1 MDEESSEGLRSESK
15 ELAKALSDVQ
25 LDSLAG
31 VKKLGGYVARL
42 ALLLD
47 RVVERLEAQG
57 PSNVVRAATTARRPL
72 PAKPSPPATP
82 MFPGERALVV
92 DDDLASR
99 RLMTRVLE
107 RQGFKCNSAA
117 SVGEARGLLE
127 DEEYALLV
135 TDMRMWGEEGLD
147 LVRFATDEY
156 PDVAV
161 IMVSG
166 MEATDLA
173 QKAVQAG
180 ASFYIQKPIE
190 LDDFAQKVKVAL
202 EAREEAIKLRKHRG
216 E

>member
-1 MDEESSEGLRSESK
+1 MSEGSSEGLRRETK
-15 ELAKALSDVQ
+15 DLARALSDVQ
-25 LDSLAG
+25 LDSVAG
-31 VKKLGGYVARL
+31 VKELGRYVARL

-47 RVVERLEAQG
+47 RVVERLESQE
-57 PSNVVRAATTARRPL
+57 PSNVVRGATTAPRRL
-72 PAKPSPPATP
+72 PVKPSPPATP
-82 MFPGERALVV
+82 MFPGEKALVV
-92 DDDLASR
+92 DDDLGSR

-127 DEEYALLV
+127 EEEYALLV

-147 LVRFATDEY
+147 LVRFASDEY

-166 MEATDLA
+166 MDSADLGR
-173 QKAVQAG
+173 KAVQAG
-180 ASFYIQKPIE
+180 ASFYVQKPIE

-202 EAREEAIKLRKHRG
+202 EKREEAIKLRKHRG